1 MIATNDVRQLANDRV
16 SSWKV
21 AQAAMEQGMRTLRQ
35 DGWLK
40 VLQGVSTVDE
50 VVKNAKA
57 DHSLIMRK

>member
-1 MIATNDVRQLANDRV
+1 VRQLANDRV